1 MSLRLG
7 FFAAL
12 LTLPAAAQTLTMAV
26 GAPVTSIDPHFHNI
40 GPNNTVASM
49 LFDTLLQQDG
59 DSRLQAGLAEAWA
72 PAPDGDGW
80 EFTLREGV
88 RFQNGAP
95 LTSEDVAFTL
105 TRVPRVANSPGAFTV
120 FTRQVRAV
128 EILDDRR
135 FRLRTGSASPMLPN
149 DISQVAIL
157 HHAIHRD
164 ATTEGFNSGE
174 LAIGTGP
181 WRLTSWRSGDRMELV
196 RNDAWWGG
204 ALPWQRVTYRLILND
219 SARVAALLS
228 GDVEF
233 IDQVP
238 TSDIARLRKDAR
250 FTVSEKPSLRHLYL
264 AFDHL
269 RDGPTPFATD
279 NDGKPLP
286 RNPLKDVRVR
296 RALSLAIDRRAIVE
310 RVMEGVAI
318 PTGQFMPP
326 GTYGYDPAI
335 PVPEIDTEAAR
346 RLLAEAGYPA
356 GFRLTLHGSNDRYLN
371 DARILQAVAQMWT
384 RAGVRTA
391 VEAAPYA
398 AFISRASRQE
408 FSAFLVSWGS
418 SSGEPSAGLRAT
430 LGTWD
435 PASGMGAVNRS
446 RYSNPEFDRRVLAA
460 MNMLDAGARERM
472 LQEATRLAMV
482 DDAAILTTHF
492 QVNVWAMR
500 RGLRHAGRADE
511 RSRPQDVRPVE

>member
-7 FFAAL
+7 LFAGL
-12 LTLPAAAQTLTMAV
+12 LALPAAAQTLTMAV

-59 DSRLQAGLAEAWA
+59 DSRLQAGLAESWT
-72 PAPDGDGW
+72 PAADGDGW

-95 LTSEDVAFTL
+95 LTAEDVAFTL
-105 TRVPRVANSPGAFTV
+105 ARVPRVANSPGAFTV
-120 FTRQVRAV
+120 FTRQVRTV
-128 EILDDRR
+128 EILEDRR
-135 FRLRTGSASPMLPN
+135 FRLRTGGNSPVLPN

-157 HHAIHRD
+157 HHGIHRD

-181 WRLTSWRSGDRMELV
+181 WRLQSWRSGDRMELV
-196 RNDAWWGG
+196 RNEAWWGG
-204 ALPWQRVTYRLILND
+204 PLPWQRVTYRLILND

-228 GDVEF
+228 GDVAF

-250 FTVSEKPSLRHLYL
+250 LAVSEKPSLRHLYL

-279 NDGKPLP
+279 IDGKPLP

-296 RALSLAIDRRAIVE
+296 RALSLALDRRAIVD
-310 RVMEGVAI
+310 RVMEGVAV

-326 GTYGYDPAI
+326 GAYGYDPMI

-346 RLLAEAGYPA
+346 RLLAEAGYPQ

-430 LGTWD
+430 LGSWD
-435 PASGMGAVNRS
+435 PATGMGAVNRS
-446 RYSNPEFDRRVLAA
+446 RYSNPEFDKRVLAA
-460 MNMLDAGARERM
+460 MNILDPGARERM
-472 LQEATRLAMV
+472 LQEATRVAMV

-500 RGLRHAGRADE
+500 RGLRHDGRADE
-511 RSRPQDVRPVE
+511 RSRPQDIRPAE

>member
-1 MSLRLG
+1 
-7 FFAAL
+7 
-12 LTLPAAAQTLTMAV
+12 MA
-26 GAPVTSIDPHFHNI
+26 T
-40 GPNNTVASM
+40 
-49 LFDTLLQQDG
+49 
-59 DSRLQAGLAEAWA
+59 AG
-72 PAPDGDGW
+72 

-88 RFQNGAP
+88 RFQSGAP
-95 LTSEDVAFTL
+95 LTAEDVAFTL
-105 TRVPRVANSPGAFTV
+105 ARVPRVANSPGAFTV
-120 FTRQVRAV
+120 FTRQVRTV

-135 FRLRTGSASPMLPN
+135 FRLRTGSASPVLPN

-157 HHAIHRD
+157 HHVIHRD

-181 WRLTSWRSGDRMELV
+181 WRLQSWRSGDRMELV

-250 FTVSEKPSLRHLYL
+250 LTLSEKPSLRHLYL

-296 RALSLAIDRRAIVE
+296 RALSLAIDRRAIVD
-310 RVMEGVAI
+310 RVMEGVAV

-326 GTYGYDPAI
+326 GAYGYDPTI

-346 RLLAEAGYPA
+346 RLLAEAGYPQ

-398 AFISRASRQE
+398 SFISRASRQD

-435 PASGMGAVNRS
+435 PATGMGAVNRS
-446 RYSNPEFDRRVLAA
+446 RYSNPEFDKRVLAA
-460 MNMLDAGARERM
+460 MNILDPQARERM
-472 LQEATRLAMV
+472 LQDATRVAMV
-482 DDAAILTTHF
+482 DDAAMLTTHF

-500 RGLRHAGRADE
+500 RGLRHDGRADE
-511 RSRPQDVRPVE
+511 RAGRRTSGRPMDPP

>member
-1 MSLRLG
+1 MRLRLG
-7 FFAAL
+7 LLAACL
-12 LTLPAAAQTLTMAV
+12 ALPAAAQTLTMAV

-59 DSRLQAGLAEAWA
+59 DSRLQAGLAERWA
-72 PAPDGDGW
+72 PAADGDGW

-88 RFQNGAP
+88 RFQDGAP
-95 LTSEDVAFTL
+95 LTAEDVAFTL
-105 TRVPRVANSPGAFTV
+105 ARVPRVANSPGAFTV

-135 FRLRTGSASPMLPN
+135 FRLRTGSASPVLPN

-157 HHAIHRD
+157 HHVLHRD
-164 ATTEGFNSGE
+164 ATTEAFNSGE

-181 WRLTSWRSGDRMELV
+181 WRLQSWRSGDRLDLV
-196 RNDAWWGG
+196 RNDGWWGG
-204 ALPWQRVTYRLILND
+204 AVPWQRVSYRLILND

-228 GDVEF
+228 GDVAF

-238 TSDIARLRKDAR
+238 TSDIARLRRDAR
-250 FTVSEKPSLRHLYL
+250 LAVSEKPSLRHLYL

-269 RDGPTPFATD
+269 REGPTPFAAD

-296 RALSLAIDRRAIVE
+296 RALSLALDRRAIVE
-310 RVMEGVAI
+310 WVMEGVAI

-326 GTYGYDPAI
+326 GAYGYDPAI

-346 RLLAEAGYPA
+346 HLLAEAGYPQ

-371 DARILQAVAQMWT
+371 DARLLQAVAQMWT
-384 RAGVRTA
+384 RAGVRTV

-430 LGTWD
+430 LGSWD
-435 PASGMGAVNRS
+435 PATGMGAVNRS

-460 MNMLDAGARERM
+460 MNILDAGARERM
-472 LQEATRLAMV
+472 LQDATRVAMV

-500 RGLRHAGRADE
+500 RGLRHDGRADE
-511 RSRPQDVRPVE
+511 RSRPQDIRPAE